1 MSKTKIL
8 SLLALALLATGCVS
22 PRKKAAADARDAA
35 RAKPPVSEEAAYV
48 PGVDVTEASI
58 RGQEFGQTPE
68 LGIIR
73 FDYDSATLQ
82 GEALDTLKKN
92 AEWLKEHPDLEV
104 LVSGHCDERGT
115 IEYNLALGQKRAKSV
130 REYYARLGV
139 PGKSVATISYGK
151 ESPVCSESTED
162 CWAQNRRA
170 ETKVRTR
177 MASNGHRRRDAQ

>member
-1 MSKTKIL
+1 MSKTKFL
-8 SLLALALLATGCVS
+8 TLFVLALVAAGCVS

-35 RAKPPVSEEAAYV
+35 RAKTQTEEAAYV

-68 LGIIR
+68 LGVIR

-92 AEWLKEHPDLEV
+92 AEWLKSHPDLEV

-170 ETKVRTR
+170 ETKIRTR
-177 MASNGHRRRDAQ
+177 TASNGHRRRDAQ